1 MGSMDLRRAG
11 ENDAQ
16 ASGVGICVDGGAM
29 LQGGKTR
36 KTSTPG
42 LSNRPG
48 SGWPTPPE
56 QQDLPQED
64 GGARGSWSNARGP
77 RASRPAGVNV

>member
-29 LQGGKTR
+29 LQGRENKKNEHPWSFQPPRFRLANPAGT
-36 KTSTPG
+36 TGPAPG
-42 LSNRPG
+42 G
-48 SGWPTPPE
+48 
-56 QQDLPQED
+56 
-64 GGARGSWSNARGP
+64 RGSQGQLE
-77 RASRPAGVNV
+77 